1 MSINANRLVSITP
14 RVISGGSADLE
25 TNGLILTA
33 NTSIQGNVPAIEFNT
48 VKEVGEFFGLSSA
61 EYLAAEQYFTG
72 VNNQSKA
79 ITTLWFGRI
88 LTTAGSGWLRAG
100 KTVTLETL
108 KAITDGAFGIK
119 VDGNTN
125 TLTGLNFSSAT
136 SFGDVATAITTGLTG
151 AVCSYD
157 SVQKKFVITSATT
170 GETSIIEFG
179 TAPASGTNLTALLGL
194 DASGGAVQSLGNDAL
209 TVAEN
214 MDAITV
220 VTRNFVGFTTLVKA
234 SDSDAV
240 SYAAWADLDDDYVY
254 FYWSDD
260 TTLLSKS
267 TNQASVPVTLQAYN
281 TTACLYGSIYDA
293 VFMLA
298 VGASMPKPL
307 ILSVHLISVSSLP
320 VTQTLSCLT
329 AVTSQV
335 VTTALSMCFM
345 VLSGYV
351 QDYSADSWTALTVR
365 VEFRTILKVIISF
378 HATWP
383 TLSMKLLTMA

>member
-33 NTSIQGNVPAIEFNT
+33 NNSIQGNVPAMEFNT
-48 VKEVGEFFGLSSA
+48 VKEVGEFFGFSSA
-61 EYLAAEQYFTG
+61 EYLAAQQYFTG

-125 TLTGLNFSSAT
+125 TLTGLDFSSAT

-157 SVQKKFVITSATT
+157 SVQKKFVITSTTT
-170 GETSIIEFG
+170 GATSIIDFG

-220 VTRNFVGFTTLVKA
+220 VTRNFVGFTTLLKA

-240 SYAAWADLDDDYVY
+240 SYAAWADVDDDYVY

-298 VGASMPKPL
+298 VGASIKWN
-307 ILSVHLISVSSLP
+307 SSNALK
-320 VTQTLSCLT
+320 TWFAKNASGLT
-329 AVTSQV
+329 AK
-335 VTTALSMCFM
+335 
-345 VLSGYV
+345 VLS
-351 QDYSADSWTALTVR
+351 DTEAEALDSI
-365 VEFRTILKVIISF
+365 RTS
-378 HATWP
+378 
-383 TLSMKLLTMA
+383 